1 MEKAGKIKE
10 KEENK
15 QEKAEIKHEKKT
27 ALIHPYNFKIFDK
40 YDVSDIKV
48 EDIGLKN
55 VLNLDE
61 KLILKS
67 HGRYGRPFGKTKVNI
82 IERIIEYIGVP
93 GHRGKKHRIQTGWA
107 SGKYERN
114 AKTMLEALRIIEEKT
129 KTNPVQVVVKAVE
142 NSAPCDEVTTIEYGG
157 ARYPQAVDI
166 SPLRRITIAL
176 RNIVHGGYDK
186 AFGKKT
192 SMSEGL
198 ATEIISASEKSN
210 ESFAII
216 KKNESEKQADS
227 AR

>member
-1 MEKAGKIKE
+1 MDKENQQPNSEKGTKATGKKE
-10 KEENK
+10 GK
-15 QEKAEIKHEKKT
+15 QEKKIT
-27 ALIHPYNFKIFDK
+27 QSYSFKIFDK
-40 YDVSDIKV
+40 YDISDVKV
-48 EDIGLKN
+48 EDIGLKG

-67 HGRYGRPFGKTKVNI
+67 HGRQRRPYEKTRVNV
-82 IERIIEYIGVP
+82 IERMIGYIGVP
-93 GHRGKKHRIQTGWA
+93 GHRGKKHKVQIGWA

-114 AKTMLEALRIIEEKT
+114 ARTMLEALRIIEEKT
-129 KTNPVQVVVKAVE
+129 KANPVQIVVKAIE

-166 SPLRRITIAL
+166 SPLRRLTIAL

-186 AFGKKT
+186 SFGKKANI
-192 SMSEGL
+192 SEGL
-198 ATEIISASEKSN
+198 AAEILAASEKSN
-210 ESFAII
+210 DSFAII